1 MHALGVHDVVRWHML
16 CGGVLPT
23 DRLNHPRAVVRSA
36 EIGLTT
42 GSGGRKQPKHH
53 REDQNRCRVNRPR
66 MAVRKIRLMNQHA
79 TMKPRMIPNAT
90 SIGLKAFPLIA
101 MAAR

>member
-1 MHALGVHDVVRWHML
+1 ML

-23 DRLNHPRAVVRSA
+23 DRLNHRRAVVRSA

-66 MAVRKIRLMNQHA
+66 MAVSKIRLMNQHA

-90 SIGLKAFPLIA
+90 SIGFKGVSPDCDGGPLRWYVSPTGGIPD
-101 MAAR
+101 